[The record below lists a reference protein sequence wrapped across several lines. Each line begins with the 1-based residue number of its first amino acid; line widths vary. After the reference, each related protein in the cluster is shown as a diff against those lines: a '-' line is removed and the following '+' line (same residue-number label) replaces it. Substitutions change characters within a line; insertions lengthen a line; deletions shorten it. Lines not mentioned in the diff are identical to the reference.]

1 MGPRTRDYQQM
12 AIAALAI
19 ATVAMGFALW
29 DSDFDLTFP
38 KTDNFY
44 ILWFYWVQVFGPFVA
59 VIFYFGTLVSVIRIL
74 GRDRNVTGRHLVS
87 QPFSWLYWQMVT
99 LSLMLWAGFLSDLIA
114 AQGSGKPLPM

>member
-38 KTDNFY
+38 KTDNFN
-44 ILWFYWVQVFGPFVA
+44 ILWFYLVQVVGPFVA
-59 VIFYFGTLVSVIRIL
+59 VIFYFGTLVSVIGIL
-74 GRDRNVTGRHLVS
+74 RRDRNVTGQHLVS

-114 AQGSGKPLPM
+114 ALGSGKPLPM